1 MHLIAR
7 TGGSL
12 LPLTY
17 AAIKVTQHE
26 ASYLHASVLFF
37 GQAAVLHV
45 NRSGKGITYGPRGL
59 IASIQG
65 RILNSGQLH
74 VMENPKCMFI

>member
-1 MHLIAR
+1 M
-7 TGGSL
+7 
-12 LPLTY
+12 
-17 AAIKVTQHE
+17 
-26 ASYLHASVLFF
+26 LFF

-74 VMENPKCMFI
+74 VMENPKRMFI